1 MCKKQNLTKFFSKN
15 KSVESTDYETGLPDA
30 ALRKVSFENT
40 EESSKAESVN
50 TKMSGSRSSYTI
62 PVTLC
67 IVIFAERQTQI
78 FRLYSFKI
86 YSFIYF
92 MFLYLQVLINK
103 KDKYKDK

>member
-67 IVIFAERQTQI
+67 IVIFAEMQTRI

-86 YSFIYF
+86 YFYLFYVSLFTSF
-92 MFLYLQVLINK
+92 NK
-103 KDKYKDK
+103 